1 CNSACPWIPG
11 SMGTLSYIG
20 RGKGYADS
28 FASCSHGAGRIM
40 SRKQALREISEKE
53 FKRQVK
59 DIIVVTPKLNRI
71 LDEAP
76 AAYKNIEDVMKL
88 QEPMVVPE
96 FRLSPLAVVKG

>member
-1 CNSACPWIPG
+1 
-11 SMGTLSYIG
+11 MGTLSYIG